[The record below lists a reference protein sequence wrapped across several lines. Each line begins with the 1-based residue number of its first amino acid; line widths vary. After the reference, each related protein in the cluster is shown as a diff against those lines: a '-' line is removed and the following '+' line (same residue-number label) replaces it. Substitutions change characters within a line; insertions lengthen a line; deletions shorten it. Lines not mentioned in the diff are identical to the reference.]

1 MDSIETYRE
10 IRTLVVP
17 WFKANGFK
25 RAKASIPAYQKQVDK
40 RTLLIWFRVNRFG
53 WGEAMGSDFVVRCQL
68 SKSEKVDDD
77 SNGCIIADLKC
88 FFTRS
93 EFEEARRIQRSLLEI
108 FKPRCTDRISQ
119 ELWKLS
125 NEIENETTYEHLNY
139 RFMYY
144 DLEDL
149 KTWSELFLP
158 ILPRIENEI
167 LKIEPS
173 YGPRKRGAAEQKIC
187 RVEFT

>member
-10 IRTLVVP
+10 IRTLVAP

-25 RAKASIPAYQKQVDK
+25 RAKSSIPAYQKQVDK
-40 RTLLIWFRVNRFG
+40 RILLIWFRVNRFG
-53 WGEAMGSDFVVRCQL
+53 WGEAMGYDFVVKCQL

-77 SNGCIIADLKC
+77 SASCIIADLKC
-88 FFTRS
+88 FLTRA
-93 EFEEARRIQRSLLEI
+93 EFEEARRIQRRILESI
-108 FKPRCTDRISQ
+108 KPRSTDRISQ

-125 NEIENETTYEHLNY
+125 NEMENESTHEHLNY
-139 RFMYY
+139 RFMHY
-144 DLEDL
+144 DVDDL
-149 KTWSELFLP
+149 KDWLEFILP
-158 ILPRIENEI
+158 ALPRIENEI
-167 LKIEPS
+167 SKLEQS